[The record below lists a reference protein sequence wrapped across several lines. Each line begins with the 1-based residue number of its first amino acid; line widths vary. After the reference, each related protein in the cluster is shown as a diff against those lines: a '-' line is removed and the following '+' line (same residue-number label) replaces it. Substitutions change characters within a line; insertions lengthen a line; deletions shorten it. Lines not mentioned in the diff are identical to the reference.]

1 MNPNR
6 NKNVK
11 HNEVGK
17 SATAG
22 CKNLG
27 RDQCPVYS
35 STLLMQWIMHKP
47 NTQIHKYKYTNTYY
61 PSTDQHC
68 QCILLYSAV
77 IF

>member
-22 CKNLG
+22 CKNLVVTG
-27 RDQCPVYS
+27 AA
-35 STLLMQWIMHKP
+35 ST
-47 NTQIHKYKYTNTYY
+47 
-61 PSTDQHC
+61 
-68 QCILLYSAV
+68 A
-77 IF
+77 